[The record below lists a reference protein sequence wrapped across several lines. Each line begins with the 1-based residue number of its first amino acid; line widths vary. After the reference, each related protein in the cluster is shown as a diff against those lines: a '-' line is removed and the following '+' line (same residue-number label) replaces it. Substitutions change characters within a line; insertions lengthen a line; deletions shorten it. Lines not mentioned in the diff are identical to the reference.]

1 VADPTSASGRPEA
14 TPARVRLGPDRISL
28 IPVVFFLLG
37 SLPLAASSPWL
48 VWVLLL
54 PLGCAVW
61 VLRARV
67 VAIPVGVE
75 VCNGLRASRVAWTD
89 VTGVDVPRRG
99 PLRLLRSTGR
109 PLLMTALARRDL
121 PRLLAVGEA
130 APAGAGAGYRTAA
143 GTGETGETGGTGRR

>member
-1 VADPTSASGRPEA
+1 
-14 TPARVRLGPDRISL
+14 VRLGPDKVSL
-28 IPVVFFLLG
+28 VPVVFLFVG

-48 VWVLLL
+48 LCVLLV
-54 PLGCAVW
+54 PLACTVW

-75 VCNGLRASRVAWTD
+75 VCNGLRAHRVAWSD
-89 VTGVDVPRRG
+89 VTGVDVPKRG

-109 PLLMTALARRDL
+109 PLPMTALARRDL

-130 APAGAGAGYRTAA
+130 PPVRPAA
-143 GTGETGETGGTGRR
+143 GQPGGTGR